1 VQDLEV
7 KDKTRKV
14 TRKIVNSVFN

>member
-1 VQDLEV
+1 V